1 MGRQP
6 SKLEREIHDAI
17 VDYAEN
23 NDVENLSAIA
33 DYVESQLGHRPAK
46 DTIADVLREL
56 GYVSSSRYWVKA

>member
-1 MGRQP
+1 MEKYMGRQP
-6 SKLEREIHDAI
+6 SK
-17 VDYAEN
+17 
-23 NDVENLSAIA
+23 LSAIA